1 MGRCRAESIEVWRQ
15 DDMPVQFRWR
25 DRRYQVREV
34 LAYWR
39 EAEQWWRSLVAVTTG
54 DALGG
59 PTADVDG
66 PPAGVDGPPAGVGGP
81 GPPAVEGFT
90 VVRPPP
96 RDGRHASAE
105 PAPGIAAAV
114 GLLAVDDRM
123 REFWRVE
130 AVPER
135 TPNSGIYDLC
145 FDWSGGHWHLIRVED

>member
-15 DDMPVQFRWR
+15 DDMPVQFCWR

-39 EAEQWWRSLVAVTTG
+39 EAGQWWRSLAAVTTG

-59 PTADVDG
+59 PA
-66 PPAGVDGPPAGVGGP
+66 AGVGGP
-81 GPPAVEGFT
+81 GPPARGGGH
-90 VVRPPP
+90 RRRAAPSG
-96 RDGRHASAE
+96 GRHASSE
-105 PAPGIAAAV
+105 PAPAIAAAV
-114 GLLAVDDRM
+114 GPLAVDDRM

>member
-1 MGRCRAESIEVWRQ
+1 MGRCRAESIEVLRQ

-39 EAEQWWRSLVAVTTG
+39 EAGQWWRSLAAVTAG
-54 DALGG
+54 DVPGDPA
-59 PTADVDG
+59 
-66 PPAGVDGPPAGVGGP
+66 AGVGGPPAGVGP
-81 GPPAVEGFT
+81 GPPAAEGFT
-90 VVRPPP
+90 VAVPPP
-96 RDGRHASAE
+96 QGRHASAE
-105 PAPGIAAAV
+105 PAPGTAASV
-114 GLLAVDDRM
+114 GPLAVDDRM

-135 TPNSGIYDLC
+135 TPSSGIYDLC

>member
-1 MGRCRAESIEVWRQ
+1 MGRCRAESIEVFRQ

-25 DRRYQVREV
+25 ERRYQVREV

-39 EAEQWWRSLVAVTTG
+39 KAGQWWRSLAAVTAG
-54 DALGG
+54 DASAG
-59 PTADVDG
+59 PTG
-66 PPAGVDGPPAGVGGP
+66 GVGGP
-81 GPPAVEGFT
+81 GPPAAEGFT
-90 VVRPPP
+90 VVVPPP
-96 RDGRHASAE
+96 QGGRHASAE
-105 PAPGIAAAV
+105 PAPAIAAAV
-114 GLLAVDDRM
+114 GPLAVDDRM

>member
-1 MGRCRAESIEVWRQ
+1 MGRRRAESIEVLRR
-15 DDMPVQFRWR
+15 DDMPVQFRWH
-25 DRRYQVREV
+25 DRCYQVREV

-39 EAEQWWRSLVAVTTG
+39 EAGQWWRSLAAVTTG

-59 PTADVDG
+59 TA
-66 PPAGVDGPPAGVGGP
+66 AGVGGPPAGVGSLRAGVDGP
-81 GPPAVEGFT
+81 GPPAAEGST
-90 VVRPPP
+90 VVRAPPQG
-96 RDGRHASAE
+96 GRHASAK

-114 GLLAVDDRM
+114 GALAVDDRM

-135 TPNSGIYDLC
+135 TSNSGIYDLC

>member
-1 MGRCRAESIEVWRQ
+1 MGRRRAESIEVFRQ

-39 EAEQWWRSLVAVTTG
+39 EAGQWWRSLAAVTTG

-59 PTADVDG
+59 PAAADGG
-66 PPAGVDGPPAGVGGP
+66 PASGGGP
-81 GPPAVEGFT
+81 GPSAGEGLS

-105 PAPGIAAAV
+105 PVPGIAAAV
-114 GLLAVDDRM
+114 GPLAVDDRM